1 MFDAYAATKE
11 PLERAEHYG
20 LNALARGAF
29 MLGREQLAVDVF
41 AAMRKRGLKL
51 DMYDVN
57 VALSVVAK
65 TDPAAGAARIHR
77 LAEAGFKPDAV
88 TFGTVIHWA
97 IFHGDAPL
105 VGEVLRHARASGLE
119 HFSFKTMG
127 TLLRGTVSPR
137 AGVLAAPGVQLDN
150 ARDIVDTML
159 DAGIR
164 PTANMGRDCVVAAL
178 RAEDPAMAFRFW
190 KQLVKGKVQF
200 TDPAQAAL
208 RRRIARQVR
217 AHYAH
222 GWLDERRAAAVLSEL
237 GLLPRGALP
246 LLPRHDPG
254 HVDAER
260 RRYQETRGMDG
271 AADAR

>member
-1 MFDAYAATKE
+1 M
-11 PLERAEHYG
+11 
-20 LNALARGAF
+20 
-29 MLGREQLAVDVF
+29 
-41 AAMRKRGLKL
+41 
-51 DMYDVN
+51 
-57 VALSVVAK
+57 
-65 TDPAAGAARIHR
+65 
-77 LAEAGFKPDAV
+77 
-88 TFGTVIHWA
+88 
-97 IFHGDAPL
+97 
-105 VGEVLRHARASGLE
+105 GEVLRHARASGLE